1 LHSTDIA
8 NAKCHLIGESSF
20 TTGKVAL
27 YMVLPGIATRIR
39 VSTKPLQD
47 GLEFRS

>member
-1 LHSTDIA
+1 MHSTDVA

-27 YMVLPGIATRIR
+27 YMVLLDIVTRIR
-39 VSTKPLQD
+39 VSTKPQQD
-47 GLEFRS
+47 DLEFRS